1 MGAFFREQELEMERR
16 IHLTGDDHRDF
27 LIYLDEADKRLKL
40 LDRMFREEGFTDRFE
55 WEMNYLFIVSL
66 QMFML
71 MVCRIFQGT
80 RQTEDE
86 YTNSG
91 KPVDYVVKNVNRET
105 RRWLK
110 DLRKTMDY
118 TYRSI
123 KEKDKGRIKNG
134 AISFGLIAM
143 VSGSIIDKKHGRQFC
158 WPEGEKPDWL
168 E

>member
-1 MGAFFREQELEMERR
+1 MGAFFREQELAMERR

-27 LIYLDEADKRLKL
+27 LIYLDEEDKRLKL
-40 LDRMFREEGFTDRFE
+40 LDHMFREEGFTERFE

-86 YTNSG
+86 YTNIG
-91 KPVDYVVKNVNRET
+91 KPADYVVKNVNRET

-110 DLRKTMDY
+110 DLRKTIDY

-134 AISFGLIAM
+134 AVSFGLIAM
-143 VSGSIIDKKHGRQFC
+143 VSGSIIDKKHGRQFR